1 MIRKLTI
8 RRKLWISVLTAS
20 LVPFIIGMV
29 YIKIQ
34 TESWLYHNNLE
45 QSKILIEQAATYVDE
60 SVLFNMKNMT
70 KLLTLDERIINV
82 DKDINRYTE
91 YNPATFIPTQT
102 ESERQ
107 ITYLFKSVVDMNNI
121 ITFISYGTKTGGYI
135 EYPVFKPNGPY
146 DPRERDWYRKAVE
159 NNGVIISEP
168 YQTKMTK
175 ELVISIDDVVR
186 KNESIVGAVSLTI
199 SLDNIMEKLSKI
211 NYGKSG
217 YIIAVSPKGTII
229 NSPKNSKWLLKP
241 YESIGIGSFEDL
253 QKNNGNTFEGLIK
266 EVESVLTVYTSSTS
280 GWTYVAAIDK
290 SEVLGSSKSLSG
302 LLALMLFGTSIA
314 TIIFVT
320 IIANYITR
328 PILNL
333 THAIKRMSKFDFDT
347 YEHKDI
353 IGFTKSRD
361 EIGEISQTLVGM
373 QNNFLEL
380 KSSLKTM
387 DEDIQSIN
395 VGETAICRVTL
406 SENNPLGGIAT
417 SVNGLLDKVDS
428 YVEYIWDINQQI
440 SEKND
445 LLTASEEELITQLD
459 EINMQKEKIHF
470 FAEHDALTKLPNRQ
484 SLKQHAESSICK
496 DCEGAIILIDMDNFK
511 SINDTLG
518 HILGDEVL
526 IIVANRLNELI
537 QDNIFISRFGG
548 DEFLILFEH
557 TKDAIDLQTFV
568 DMIFHAFDEPI
579 EINGNN
585 IKIDFSMG
593 ISKFPQDSSIFNQI
607 MMNADLALYTVK
619 NSGKNNY
626 AYFNAT
632 MENQLK
638 QKNEVKAIIQTAL
651 KNDGF
656 KMVYQPKVSLS
667 AKKIVGYEALVRLK
681 DYHLSPVT
689 FIQIAEEYGLIIPLG
704 RMVTQKVIEQMAK
717 WSSDGVVLKPV
728 SINFCALQLYDATY
742 IDFLFECLTTN
753 KISPEM
759 IQIEITEHVFID
771 NKELAI
777 RFMNQLRENGVGIAL
792 DDFGTEYSSL
802 SFLSTLPVDTL
813 KFDREM
819 NLRLLSLEDK
829 SAMKNLIAFISS
841 LKLQIVAEGIEK
853 FEHVI
858 QLMDSDCDVIQG
870 FYFSKPVEA
879 DEVPIIDAT
888 VYNLDQ

>member
-20 LVPFIIGMV
+20 LIPFIIGIV

-34 TESWLYHNNLE
+34 AEAWLYHNNLE
-45 QSKILIEQAATYVDE
+45 QSKILIEQAATYVDD
-60 SVLFNMKNMT
+60 SVLFTMKNMT
-70 KLLTLDERIINV
+70 KLLTLEERIINV
-82 DKDINRYTE
+82 DPNINQYTE
-91 YNPATFIPTQT
+91 YDPATFVPTQT
-102 ESERQ
+102 ESERE
-107 ITYLFKSVVDMNNI
+107 ITYLFQSVVEMNDI
-121 ITFISYGTKTGGYI
+121 ITFISYGTEMGGYI

-146 DPRERDWYRKAVE
+146 DPRKRYWYTNAVE
-159 NNGVIISEP
+159 NTGVVISEP
-168 YQTKMTK
+168 YQTKVTK
-175 ELVISIDDVVR
+175 ELVISIDEAVR
-186 KNESIVGAVSLTI
+186 KKDVIIGAVSLTI
-199 SLDNIMEKLSKI
+199 NLDSIMEKLSKST
-211 NYGKSG
+211 YGKSG
-217 YIIAVSPKGTII
+217 YIIAVSPEGTII
-229 NSPKNSKWLLKP
+229 NSPKNSKWLLKS
-241 YESIGIGSFEDL
+241 YESIGIGSFDDL
-253 QKNNGNTFEGLIK
+253 KKNNGKTFEGLING
-266 EVESVLTVYTSSTS
+266 VESVLTVHTSSAS
-280 GWTYVAAIDK
+280 GWTYIAAIDK
-290 SEVLGSSKSLSG
+290 SEVLGSSESLSG
-302 LLALMLFGTSIA
+302 ILILMLFVASSA
-314 TIIFVT
+314 TIILVT

-328 PILNL
+328 PILTL
-333 THAIKRMSKFDFDT
+333 THAIKKMSKFDFDR

-353 IGFTKSRD
+353 IGFTNSRD
-361 EIGEISQTLVGM
+361 EIGEISQTLVSM

-387 DEDIQSIN
+387 DEEIQSID

-428 YVEYIWDINQQI
+428 YVEYIRDVNQQI

-484 SLKQHAESSICK
+484 SMKRHAESSICK
-496 DCEGAIILIDMDNFK
+496 DGEGAIILIDMDNFK
-511 SINDTLG
+511 SINDTFG

-526 IIVANRLNELI
+526 IIVANRLNELL
-537 QDNIFISRFGG
+537 QNNIFIARFGG
-548 DEFLILFEH
+548 DEFLILFER
-557 TKDAIDLQTFV
+557 TKEAIDLQAFVELIFQTFE
-568 DMIFHAFDEPI
+568 EPI
-579 EINGNN
+579 EIKGNN

-593 ISKFPQDSSIFNQI
+593 ISKFPQDSSMFNQI

-619 NSGKNNY
+619 NSGKNNF
-626 AYFNAT
+626 AYFNVT

-638 QKNEVKAIIQTAL
+638 QKNEVKAIVEDAL

-656 KMVYQPKVSLS
+656 KIVYQPKVSLS
-667 AKKIVGYEALVRLK
+667 AKKIIGYEALVRLK
-681 DYHLSPVT
+681 DYNLSPVT

-717 WSSDGVVLKPV
+717 WSSNGLILKPV
-728 SINFCALQLYDATY
+728 SINFSALQLYDATY
-742 IDFLFECLTTN
+742 IDFLFDCLTTY
-753 KISPEM
+753 KISPKM

-771 NKELAI
+771 NKDLAI
-777 RFMNQLRENGVGIAL
+777 RFMNKLRENGVGIAL

-802 SFLSTLPVDTL
+802 SFLSDLPVDTL

-829 SAMKNLIAFISS
+829 SAMKKLIAFISS

-858 QLMDSDCDVIQG
+858 QLRDSNCDVIQG